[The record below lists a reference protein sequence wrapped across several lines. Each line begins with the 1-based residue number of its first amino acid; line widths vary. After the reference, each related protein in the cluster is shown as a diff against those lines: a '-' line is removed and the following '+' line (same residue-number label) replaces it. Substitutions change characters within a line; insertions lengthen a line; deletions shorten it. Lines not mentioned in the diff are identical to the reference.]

1 MGYIAGISVLLIVSV
16 LTGFVKSRN
25 TPTIKSGPLG
35 ISLYSTS
42 IDSLSRS
49 EINLLLSRLENEEP
63 PESVMGAM
71 CYAPMGQPSSAE
83 YVCPICS
90 EKTIYGSSY
99 ASFIDRELSGCS
111 RLVESI
117 NLNTDFEVSL
127 DERLYC
133 DFCSPDS
140 TNESPALLLHVLYE
154 NGDEVINRISISD
167 LRMLDSFVHGNL
179 FYLTFNDGQQPL
191 KAHADRMRT
200 LLGYDEEL

>member
-1 MGYIAGISVLLIVSV
+1 MWYIVPLCAVLIVSTV
-16 LTGFVKSRN
+16 FGISKNRDRTN
-25 TPTIKSGPLG
+25 AKSG
-35 ISLYSTS
+35 SLNLYVNSPS
-42 IDSLSRS
+42 IGSQSRS
-49 EINLLLSRLENEEP
+49 DINLLLSRLENEEP